1 MKEFLEEMCGIR
13 VEKTWTPNNHGTGWQ
28 PVNFSRLR
36 YYHVLSLCLLV
47 FTWFYKM
54 ILSLI
59 FSWHYATLAPSTS
72 GNNTFNIPMNSA
84 GQVAV
89 DPLQFVAIT
98 GSSIDIASTCGRPH
112 PSPAAWLS
120 SSVSLVEKPN
130 DTPPPSIEFSHP
142 KLQGPFF

>member
-1 MKEFLEEMCGIR
+1 
-13 VEKTWTPNNHGTGWQ
+13 
-28 PVNFSRLR
+28 
-36 YYHVLSLCLLV
+36 
-47 FTWFYKM
+47 
-54 ILSLI
+54 
-59 FSWHYATLAPSTS
+59 
-72 GNNTFNIPMNSA
+72 MNSA